1 MANKTEQTVTDLISP
16 IIEANND
23 LLWDLT
29 FTKEGGQRVLR
40 ILLDKPDHQ
49 FITMNDLTL
58 FTQEVNDLLDA
69 VDPDP
74 IPEAYVLDISSPG
87 ADRPL
92 KELWHFEWAKE
103 ANENI
108 LVSLFV
114 AKEGQKKW
122 QGKIADLNKDGLTL
136 TTTNGRLPLTFD
148 EIAKAILDVQ
158 F

>member
-122 QGKIADLNKDGLTL
+122 QGKIADLNEDGLTL